1 MITSMSNRCATLQ
14 TDPELTRILI
24 DGLHTWF
31 NSDETIMPN
40 KYPAKYKNLIRQ
52 QNRIGWR
59 QLFSGRF
66 SCEWARHQN
75 DYQFVRQQR
84 RQDTHVAADD
94 TRYSQKSDRRSGHTW
109 TTAIIQEMW
118 ERWFEAWAMRNADV
132 HGHDPKTRQEQREH
146 NNIMRLQTLYD
157 QRQNMEPRVSDEL
170 LYENIEEHIQQSR
183 HTLQNWLAV
192 HESTIIQSIKQATKR
207 AIQGVRLITS
217 YFSSGR
223 PPDTPATTPQPER
236 NSTKHNDN
244 KSKGVSP
251 SEESPNLVSCGP
263 LGVSGGSCG

>member
-1 MITSMSNRCATLQ
+1 MILDIPRKATGALV
-14 TDPELTRILI
+14 
-24 DGLHTWF
+24 
-31 NSDETIMPN
+31 
-40 KYPAKYKNLIRQ
+40 IR
-52 QNRIGWR
+52 G
-59 QLFSGRF
+59 
-66 SCEWARHQN
+66 
-75 DYQFVRQQR
+75 R
-84 RQDTHVAADD
+84 RQSYKKCGKGGLKRGPCVTPMSMDTIGRHA
-94 TRYSQKSDRRSGHTW
+94 KSNENTTTSCGYRR
-109 TTAIIQEMW
+109 
-118 ERWFEAWAMRNADV
+118 
-132 HGHDPKTRQEQREH
+132 P
-146 NNIMRLQTLYD
+146 LYD

-192 HESTIIQSIKQATKR
+192 HESTIIQSIKQATKQ
-207 AIQGVRLITS
+207 AIQGVRSIKS

-223 PPDTPATTPQPER
+223 PPDTPVTTPQPER